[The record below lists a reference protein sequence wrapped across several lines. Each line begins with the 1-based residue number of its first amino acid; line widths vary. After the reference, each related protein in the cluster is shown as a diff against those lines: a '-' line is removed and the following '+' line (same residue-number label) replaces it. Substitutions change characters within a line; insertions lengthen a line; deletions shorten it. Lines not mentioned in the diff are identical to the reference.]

1 MDRPKPTLRA
11 ADPDIVLKY
20 CDLALKLDQ
29 SDRAQAVLAKATQRL
44 EHWSSP
50 QLLRLMQVAE
60 KNRDFKLAAAAF
72 AEATAR
78 DTVSLPLATYAVK
91 LAHTAADANLLVGVR
106 HWLETHLP
114 ENEIARFRLQSDL
127 LLDGPDVALARARAA
142 RVKMRAPNEAAD
154 LVEVL
159 FQAGKRKTVL
169 RYLGFCRRRWPNS
182 FRFLAL
188 LTTAYQRFGAP
199 QQALDL
205 LAASADPLSA
215 RVLRMRLHILLESN
229 QLEKA
234 DALIAQ
240 AGDIGAALLNP
251 FQMMR
256 LKLGRGEID
265 AANALARV
273 VSSGMGRGGGAN
285 SKFRATHIG
294 ALLNE
299 AQLFL
304 RSNDGL
310 SPDMSPELERVF
322 FHPAKLALDRWQ
334 GTVPTGAAPAGAPD
348 IPRRVLQYWDTAT
361 IPPEVAAVMQSW
373 QDLPGYTYHRYD
385 KAGAITFLKDRF
397 DAAHV
402 QAFRMANNVAEEC
415 DFLRLCLLLADGGIY
430 TDADDMLVG
439 DIDALRVLGRGVVL
453 FREPVIG
460 SIANNLMMA
469 RAGHPLLQIA
479 VDMARASLL
488 ARENDNTWA
497 KTGPGLISRATAAY
511 IAQTPAD
518 EVPQNLCLLPGYVA
532 STQIQAHVRLPYKA
546 TPAYWNSNDGATP
559 PELRKVL
566 HAMAA
571 TV

>member
-215 RVLRMRLHILLESN
+215 RVLRMRLHILLES
-229 QLEKA
+229 QVSRDPHRRLAER
-234 DALIAQ
+234 
-240 AGDIGAALLNP
+240 GA
-251 FQMMR
+251 
-256 LKLGRGEID
+256 
-265 AANALARV
+265 V
-273 VSSGMGRGGGAN
+273 VPA
-285 SKFRATHIG
+285 
-294 ALLNE
+294 
-299 AQLFL
+299 
-304 RSNDGL
+304 
-310 SPDMSPELERVF
+310 LERR
-322 FHPAKLALDRWQ
+322 L
-334 GTVPTGAAPAGAPD
+334 
-348 IPRRVLQYWDTAT
+348 
-361 IPPEVAAVMQSW
+361 VA
-373 QDLPGYTYHRYD
+373 RY
-385 KAGAITFLKDRF
+385 
-397 DAAHV
+397 V
-402 QAFRMANNVAEEC
+402 
-415 DFLRLCLLLADGGIY
+415 
-430 TDADDMLVG
+430 
-439 DIDALRVLGRGVVL
+439 
-453 FREPVIG
+453 
-460 SIANNLMMA
+460 A
-469 RAGHPLLQIA
+469 RA
-479 VDMARASLL
+479 
-488 ARENDNTWA
+488 
-497 KTGPGLISRATAAY
+497 
-511 IAQTPAD
+511 
-518 EVPQNLCLLPGYVA
+518 
-532 STQIQAHVRLPYKA
+532 
-546 TPAYWNSNDGATP
+546 
-559 PELRKVL
+559 
-566 HAMAA
+566 
-571 TV
+571 